1 MLNQKIDGKT
11 ILVSGGCGSIG
22 SVLVK
27 KLLEDYSPKQV
38 RVLDNNEAGLFEAMR
53 QYADNKKIRFLLGDV
68 RDKERV
74 TWAMKNVD
82 VVFHAAALKHVALNE
97 YSPFE
102 SVKTNVLG
110 TQNMLEAAL
119 ANNIDIFVNIS
130 TDKAANPTSTM
141 GASKLLAERLTVGAN
156 YFKGSSQTIFT
167 SVRFGNVLNSSGSV
181 LPIWL
186 DQIKKSEPLT
196 ITDKNMVRYFMTI
209 EQAVGL
215 IFKAASMAQGR
226 EIFILKMPALKITD
240 LAEVLLE
247 KSGRTKTEIKFI
259 GKRPG
264 EKLYEKI
271 VTRTEAQQVLELKD
285 MYVLPTAIDYPNVS
299 ENVVKNSFDYF
310 KQLGGKPVPA
320 EGVMPKTLM
329 SKPEIKKLLSRIKI
343 Q

>member
-1 MLNQKIDGKT
+1 MTNKIDGQT

-82 VVFHAAALKHVALNE
+82 VVFHATALKHVALNE

-215 IFKAASMAQGR
+215 IFKAASMAQGG

-247 KSGRTKTEIKFI
+247 KSGRAKTEIKFI

>member
-1 MLNQKIDGKT
+1 
-11 ILVSGGCGSIG
+11 CGSIG

-27 KLLEDYSPKQV
+27 KLLEEHSPKQV
-38 RVLDNNEAGLFEAMR
+38 RVLDNNEAGLFNAIR
-53 QYADNKKIRFLLGDV
+53 QYGGNQKVRFLLGDV
-68 RDKERV
+68 RDKDRV
-74 TWAMKNVD
+74 AWAMRNVE

-119 ANNIDIFVNIS
+119 NNQVKTFVNIS

-156 YFKGSSQTIFT
+156 YFKGSGQTVFT

-186 DQIKKSEPLT
+186 DQLKEGKPLA

-209 EQAVGL
+209 EQAVNL
-215 IFKAASMAQGR
+215 IFKAAVMAQGG

-247 KSGRTKTEIKFI
+247 KFGKGKNELKFI

-271 VTRTEAQQVLELKD
+271 VTRTEAQQALELTD
-285 MYVLPTAIDYPNVS
+285 MYVLPAVIEYPNAS
-299 ENVVKNSFDYF
+299 EDEIKNSFAYF
-310 KQLGGKPVPA
+310 KQLGGKPVPE
-320 EGVMPKTLM
+320 EGVQPKKLM
-329 SKPEIKKLLSRIKI
+329 TKAEIKNLLEKV
-343 Q
+343 QLT

>member
-1 MLNQKIDGKT
+1 MTNNKIDGKT

-22 SVLVK
+22 SALVE
-27 KLLEDYSPKQV
+27 KLIKDHSPKQV
-38 RVLDNNEAGLFEAMR
+38 RVLDNNEAGLFQSMR
-53 QYADNKKIRFLLGDV
+53 QYSGKKQARFLLGDI
-68 RDKERV
+68 RDKDRV
-74 TWAMKNVD
+74 VWAMKNVD
-82 VVFHAAALKHVALNE
+82 VVFHAAALKHVELNE

-119 ANNIDIFVNIS
+119 NNQVKTFVNIS

-156 YFKGSSQTIFT
+156 YFKGSSPTIFT

-186 DQIKKSEPLT
+186 DQLKKGESLT

-209 EQAVGL
+209 GQAVEL
-215 IFKAASMAQGR
+215 IFKAVEMAQGG

-247 KSGRTKTEIKFI
+247 KFGRPKTKVKFI

-271 VTRTEAQQVLELKD
+271 VTRTEAQLALELKD
-285 MYVLPTAIDYPNVS
+285 MYVLPTAIDYPNISDDIVR
-299 ENVVKNSFDYF
+299 KSFEYF
-310 KQLGGKPVPA
+310 KNLGGKPVSE
-320 EGVMPKTLM
+320 EGIQPEKLM
-329 SKPEIKKLLSRIKI
+329 AKEEIKNLLSNIEL

>member
-1 MLNQKIDGKT
+1 MTNKIDGKI

-22 SVLVK
+22 SVLVE
-27 KLLEDYSPKQV
+27 KLLKDHLPKQV
-38 RVLDNNEAGLFEAMR
+38 RVLDNNEAGLFQTIR
-53 QYADNKKIRFLLGDV
+53 QYDGNKKVRFLLGDV
-68 RDKERV
+68 RDKNRV
-74 TWAMKNVD
+74 AWAMKNVD

-119 ANNIDIFVNIS
+119 TNNVATFVNIS

-156 YFKGSSQTIFT
+156 YFKGSSQTVFT

-186 DQIKKSEPLT
+186 DQLKKGEPLT

-209 EQAVGL
+209 EQAVEL
-215 IFKAASMAQGR
+215 IFKAAAMAQGG
-226 EIFILKMPALKITD
+226 EIFILKMTALKIID
-240 LAEVLLE
+240 LAEVVLE
-247 KSGRTKTEIKFI
+247 KLGQTKTELKFI

-271 VTRTEAQQVLELKD
+271 VTRTEAQQALELKD

-299 ENVVKNSFDYF
+299 EDVVTNSFNYF
-310 KQLGGKPVPA
+310 KQLGGKSVPE
-320 EGVMPKTLM
+320 EGVQPEKLM
-329 SKPEIKKLLSRIKI
+329 TKAEINSLLAKI
-343 Q
+343 QLP

>member
-1 MLNQKIDGKT
+1 MTNKIDGKI

-22 SVLVK
+22 SVLVE
-27 KLLEDYSPKQV
+27 KLLKDHSPKQV
-38 RVLDNNEAGLFEAMR
+38 RVLDNNETGLFEAMR
-53 QYADNKKIRFLLGDV
+53 QYGDNKKVRFLLGDV
-68 RDKERV
+68 RDKDRV
-74 TWAMKNVD
+74 AWAMKNAE

-119 ANNIDIFVNIS
+119 NNQVKTFVNIS

-156 YFKGSSQTIFT
+156 YFKGSGQTVFT

-186 DQIKKSEPLT
+186 DQLKKSQPLT
-196 ITDKNMVRYFMTI
+196 ITDKNMIRYFMTI
-209 EQAVGL
+209 EQAVDL
-215 IFKAASMAQGR
+215 IFKAAIMAQGG
-226 EIFILKMPALKITD
+226 EIFILKMPALKIID

-247 KSGRTKTEIKFI
+247 KFGQPKTELKFI

-271 VTRTEAQQVLELKD
+271 VTRTEAQQALELKD

-299 ENVVKNSFDYF
+299 EDVVKNSFEYF
-310 KQLGGKPVPA
+310 KHLGGKPVPE
-320 EGVMPKTLM
+320 EGVQPEKLM
-329 SKPEIKKLLSRIKI
+329 TKAEIKNLLEKV
-343 Q
+343 QLT